1 MSTEQPDA
9 ETLIR
14 KARAIVN
21 MVMENLGTG
30 HDANDDT
37 EYALWTVSDLLS
49 EAERKLGESPEWPDM
64 GEDELAVQ
72 NKRRTVFFDD
82 ILPEDRI
89 NVGITSD
96 GVTLTTTHGEI
107 K

>member
-1 MSTEQPDA
+1 MSTEKPDV
-9 ETLIR
+9 ETLVR

-30 HDANDDT
+30 HDATDDT

-49 EAERKLGESPEWPDM
+49 QVERHLEESSEWSDL

-72 NKRRTVFFDD
+72 NKGRTVFFDD

-89 NVGITSD
+89 DIGVTPD
-96 GVTLTTTHGEI
+96 GVTLTTLHGEI